1 MSTASTP
8 STDPEYILHLFIA
21 GAAPNSLRAVRN
33 AKEICEHYL
42 PGHYVLN
49 IIDIYQQPSLV
60 GEQQIVAAPLLV
72 RLLPLPRRQV
82 LGDLSD
88 RAKVLEVLGLP
99 VPE

>member
-1 MSTASTP
+1 MDALSPP
-8 STDPEYILHLFIA
+8 STDPEFLLHLFVA

-42 PGHYVLN
+42 PGRYVLN
-49 IIDIYQQPSLV
+49 ITDIHQQPSLV
-60 GEQQIVAAPLLV
+60 GEQQVLAVPLLV

-82 LGDLSD
+82 FGDLAD
-88 RAKVLEVLGLP
+88 RAKVREVLGLP